1 LVGDCSGVDCAACVY
16 KAAFC
21 FRAKR
26 RFEIWLDPEVV
37 YEVRKLVSYFQGVA
51 KKIRSNEE
59 VSKMKEVEG

>member
-1 LVGDCSGVDCAACVY
+1 MVGDCSGVDCAACVY
-16 KAAFC
+16 KAAF

-26 RFEIWLDPEVV
+26 RCESWLDPELV

-59 VSKMKEVEG
+59 VSKMKEVES